1 MSYWSIAE
9 HTDTKLVAQTKK
21 LPIATAWFSK
31 TILAAL
37 IVSAYCPGIA
47 ALIGGSAV
55 LPATAICVP
64 SKTSE
69 ELMDCQVSRNL
80 WGRVIRKQTEQLAEE
95 RDEPLEL
102 RSDGDTSLFYFGLF
116 WLLGTTSSLVAI
128 QALRVRKIT
137 WTFDRTAQNV
147 QKQAISLIW
156 RSAQTFDRANIH
168 ALQIEVPD
176 LDLSLFPAPISVRL
190 QLKNNEVTVAKE
202 VANNEDVQSP
212 KQINL
217 RETLSQ
223 VALWQKSR
231 PEIYATTHQ
240 ELSKIL
246 QSTCQPIGA
255 ISDIPW
261 QLCFRSSVE
270 DGNDYYI
277 FDFVDRIVN
286 FFSQGKQLMFISFDE
301 IIGFE
306 VEEPQVVIDLENT
319 LLQPEKPSVR
329 YFKMVLKGGLRLQLH
344 QYSGFGDVTNVDTWF
359 AQLHSALTPYF
370 PGVPWI
376 ITNSENPSPIP
387 EISGTFDED
396 LLLSA

>member
-37 IVSAYCPGIA
+37 VVSAYCPGIA

-69 ELMDCQVSRNL
+69 GLMDCQVSRNL

-116 WLLGTTSSLVAI
+116 WLLGTTSSLAGI

-137 WTFDRTAQNV
+137 WTFDRTAQTV
-147 QKQAISLIW
+147 QKHAISLVW
-156 RSAQTFDRANIH
+156 KSAQTFERADIC
-168 ALQIEVPD
+168 ALQIEIPD
-176 LDLSLFPAPISVRL
+176 LDLSLFPAPIAVRL
-190 QLKNNEVTVAKE
+190 QLNNNEVTVVKE
-202 VANNEDVQSP
+202 VANNEELQPP

-217 RETLSQ
+217 RETLNQ
-223 VALWQKSR
+223 VARWQKSR

-255 ISDIPW
+255 VLDIPW
-261 QLCFRSSVE
+261 QLGFKSSVE

-277 FDFVDRIVN
+277 FDFVDRMVN
-286 FFSQGKQLMFISFDE
+286 LFSQGKLLMFIAFDE

-306 VEEPQVVIDLENT
+306 IEEPRAVLDLENT
-319 LLQPEKPSVR
+319 LVQPEKPSLR

-344 QYSGFGDVTNVDTWF
+344 QYSGFGDVAHVDTWF
-359 AQLHSALTPYF
+359 AQLHSALMPYF

-376 ITNSENPSPIP
+376 ITNPESPSPIP
-387 EISGTFDED
+387 EISGTFDEE